1 MSATEQDTKV
11 APTREEMV
19 ARAVALRPQL
29 VAEQAATE
37 ARRYFSPE
45 LHEAFL
51 DAGFYDLYVPRR
63 YGGYELDVPH
73 LRAGRARRSRAAACR
88 PAGAWGCR

>member
-1 MSATEQDTKV
+1 VTTPASTRPSP
-11 APTREEMV
+11 APPEPDLTPAEMIR
-19 ARAVALRPQL
+19 RAVALRPQL

-51 DAGFYDLYVPRR
+51 VAGFYGL
-63 YGGYELDVPH
+63 
-73 LRAGRARRSRAAACR
+73 
-88 PAGAWGCR
+88 